1 MKHLHH
7 FLPFVFFIVLIV
19 AIIKA
24 YMGKIANPK
33 KDGLLTVTLILAH
46 TQLLLGLYLLMNFI
60 SVAGIHMGEAA
71 NRFITVEHPITM
83 LIGVILITIGKVKAK
98 KTIAAIKKP
107 SKVIKKV
114 TSTEKKVK
122 KPIKISKNYIP
133 KDTEKYMC
141 DKHLS
146 FFKIKL
152 TEWKKELVKANNEAL
167 YHGSM
172 DDNSV
177 SADIVDQA
185 SSYTD
190 KTVEMKAINRQI
202 KLISKIDQALIRIK
216 DKTFGFCAETAEPI
230 GIKRLMARPVAHLC
244 IAAQEKHEKDEKVYA
259 DD

>member
-1 MKHLHH
+1 MPKTAKS
-7 FLPFVFFIVLIV
+7 LIKK
-19 AIIKA
+19 II
-24 YMGKIANPK
+24 
-33 KDGLLTVTLILAH
+33 
-46 TQLLLGLYLLMNFI
+46 
-60 SVAGIHMGEAA
+60 
-71 NRFITVEHPITM
+71 
-83 LIGVILITIGKVKAK
+83 VKAK
-98 KTIAAIKKP
+98 KVTTKTKKP
-107 SKVIKKV
+107 TKVIKKI
-114 TSTEKKVK
+114 STTEIKVRA
-122 KPIKISKNYIP
+122 PIKISKTYIP

-177 SADIVDQA
+177 SADIIDQA

-190 KTVEMKAINRQI
+190 KNVEMKAINRQI

-230 GIKRLMARPVAHLC
+230 GLKRLMARPVAHLC